1 MVGKCSALVIIKF
14 ITNSEL
20 LLIICIF
27 QTPSRLSEGTRRSQ
41 HGAPAVAEAKCTP
54 AAPKPPTVSIEAS
67 AGGADFYGWESLKQ
81 PKQAAP
87 ERVMEKQGSKLVEK
101 VRVIHNKNGPGPA
114 HEVSRVSCGVS
125 GSLPVKSQPSTLA
138 GAGKKELKK
147 KPRKYSD
154 VNDERTEPPRPQSD
168 VEGAESKVPRGK
180 EAPNTKSKEKANN
193 VAKPAPAAVSFPEDS
208 PASKSLSSNDVVAN
222 GSRDTKTGSA
232 AEADAAVHI
241 DLTADDTATLA
252 PEVVNDEPKE
262 AEDLPTSSLELEVS
276 SAVSPRNMTDDD
288 AMDLESSADDAS
300 MSDEGVKR
308 RLYNSDSGEGEPD
321 TPTKPLENPSPS
333 QKEGNVTE
341 LKGQREALPLDDI
354 DRPLNTLKPKVTESA
369 IEETVLKRVTKPAR
383 KRPRNEEKPGSG
395 AKSDWPAPMVS
406 RAVRPES
413 GGEVVD
419 KARAGILEMS
429 PDVGTPTSD
438 GKSPVDSDI
447 SLSGSALTVT
457 LEKTRTVSDPSQTP
471 LKEEMKAEAGEG
483 VNSTTMLTGDDG
495 GLTPAIKEKS
505 STRPAEV
512 SKSSSTDEVHN
523 GRDPGS
529 GEDLPSGAD
538 GDKVGAPLEASID
551 RDEVDTEP
559 EVSTEHDVPDKLAR
573 PLVDGVDMKGT
584 DKRTDRHRP
593 RPKSSDDGGA
603 SRVETSKLVETAP
616 FTTARDNDSGEKG
629 PSVTPADDSGSKSQ
643 DVSYK
648 PEFQSV
654 VESRK
659 PCADQDSI
667 AVKDDVEVQDLE
679 LPDEAA
685 QEKTAE
691 TRSRIKAEAKEKSDA
706 EEKDHSEKNIITM
719 MPNKHA
725 RSDSG
730 DGQSGSDGSGAT
742 SGESRPIG
750 RRRSG
755 VSRFEPSM
763 ETDRNR
769 FGQHRP
775 ERHERQA
782 AVLATKRLAASAPNR
797 RASRG
802 GRGHESVSRGRG
814 RGRRGGRGGRG
825 SRTIV
830 RERFEE
836 SDDDVDDDDEGGD
849 GVDWVQCDNC
859 SKWWRLPNS
868 VNATELPDVWHCRMK
883 NWGKPVVDCLV
894 PKEQRRSGTGPAL
907 VERRVTEKG
916 SVRGSSSS
924 PEPISAVSSETT
936 PTVAPE
942 ATATISA
949 ATTGTADLTEDVTAA
964 AEAEAAV
971 ALVAAAATA
980 TVTAME
986 DTKTALRQ
994 EETDV
999 PISNFIEVKESNT
1012 DLKQSSSPALVTN
1025 PTTEAP
1031 RCSPSKVAAHA
1042 HVPAKLPPEKPPPV
1056 LPTDD
1061 PERRIVRG
1069 VEKPMTGARRRRRRE
1084 ETLNVSSSDEEC
1096 GRGAR
1101 DVATNAHVEESRPR
1115 SNSVGSRL
1123 GGSSRGKVRKNS
1135 TGREAVA
1142 VLIKAAE
1149 SHRDSEPPSEDAEGK
1164 PERGGGS
1171 CITRSSG
1178 GGVLD
1183 SGSSV
1188 EPVSPQE
1195 WVMCDHKTCR
1205 KWRRVPPGVNVKEV
1219 DKW

>member
-1 MVGKCSALVIIKF
+1 M
-14 ITNSEL
+14 
-20 LLIICIF
+20 
-27 QTPSRLSEGTRRSQ
+27 
-41 HGAPAVAEAKCTP
+41 AEAKCTP
-54 AAPKPPTVSIEAS
+54 AAPKPPTVSTEAS
-67 AGGADFYGWESLKQ
+67 TGGADFYGWESLKQ

-87 ERVMEKQGSKLVEK
+87 ERVMEKQGSKLGEK
-101 VRVIHNKNGPGPA
+101 VRIAHSKNGPGPA
-114 HEVSRVSCGVS
+114 HEVSRVSCGAS

-138 GAGKKELKK
+138 GAGKKEMKK
-147 KPRKYSD
+147 KLRKRSD
-154 VNDERTEPPRPQSD
+154 VNDERSESRPQSE
-168 VEGAESKVPRGK
+168 VEGAESKVTRGK
-180 EAPNTKSKEKANN
+180 GAPNVKSKEKANN
-193 VAKPAPAAVSFPEDS
+193 AAKPAPAAVSFPEDS
-208 PASKSLSSNDVVAN
+208 PVVNACEAASKSLSSNEVAN
-222 GSRDTKTGSA
+222 GSRETKTGSVA
-232 AEADAAVHI
+232 NADAAVHI
-241 DLTADDTATLA
+241 DLTADDTPVLP
-252 PEVVNDEPKE
+252 PEVVKDQPKE
-262 AEDLPTSSLELEVS
+262 GEDLPTSSLELEVS
-276 SAVSPRNMTDDD
+276 AAVSPRNMTDDD
-288 AMDLESSADDAS
+288 AMDLDSSADDAS
-300 MSDEGVKR
+300 MSEEGVVKR

-321 TPTKPLENPSPS
+321 TPTKPLENPAPPE
-333 QKEGNVTE
+333 KEGGITE
-341 LKGQREALPLDDI
+341 IKGQREALPVDDI

-369 IEETVLKRVTKPAR
+369 IEETILKRVTKPAR

-395 AKSDWPAPMVS
+395 AKSDWPAPVVS
-406 RAVRPES
+406 RAVRLES
-413 GGEVVD
+413 ESENVD
-419 KARAGILEMS
+419 KARARILETT
-429 PDVGTPTSD
+429 PDVGTQTSD
-438 GKSPVDSDI
+438 GKSPVASDI
-447 SLSGSALTVT
+447 ALSGSALTVT
-457 LEKTRTVSDPSQTP
+457 EEGKTRTVSDPSPTP
-471 LKEEMKAEAGEG
+471 LKEKTKAEAGEG
-483 VNSTTMLTGDDG
+483 VNTPTMSTEDDG
-495 GLTPAIKEKS
+495 GLTLATKDKS
-505 STRPAEV
+505 STGPTEV
-512 SKSSSTDEVHN
+512 SKSSSTDGVHN
-523 GRDPGS
+523 GRGPGS
-529 GEDLPSGAD
+529 GEDLQSGAD
-538 GDKVGAPLEASID
+538 GDKVGAPLEGSID

-559 EVSTEHDVPDKLAR
+559 EVSTENEVRDKVAR
-573 PLVDGVDMKGT
+573 DIVDGVDMKGNV
-584 DKRTDRHRP
+584 KRTDRHRP
-593 RPKSSDDGGA
+593 SPESSDDGGA
-603 SRVETSKLVETAP
+603 SRIETSKLEETAP
-616 FTTARDNDSGEKG
+616 PTIARGSDSGENV
-629 PSVTPADDSGSKSQ
+629 PLVTSADDTGSKSQ
-643 DVSYK
+643 TSSYK
-648 PEFQSV
+648 PETQSV
-654 VESRK
+654 VENRK
-659 PCADQDSI
+659 SCVDQDVI
-667 AVKDDVEVQDLE
+667 AAKDDEVQGPE
-679 LPDEAA
+679 SPDEVA
-685 QEKTAE
+685 QDKTAE
-691 TRSRIKAEAKEKSDA
+691 TSRIEAEVKEESDA
-706 EEKDHSEKNIITM
+706 EEKDHNEKNNIKM

-742 SGESRPIG
+742 SGDSRPVG

-769 FGQHRP
+769 IGQHRP

-802 GRGHESVSRGRG
+802 GRGHDSGSRGRG

-830 RERFEE
+830 REHFEE
-836 SDDDVDDDDEGGD
+836 SDDDDDDDDEGGD

-859 SKWWRLPNS
+859 SKWWTLPNS
-868 VNATELPDVWHCRMK
+868 FNAAELPDVWHCRMK

-894 PKEQRRSGTGPAL
+894 PKEQRKSGTGAAL
-907 VERRVTEKG
+907 VERRVAGKG

-924 PEPISAVSSETT
+924 PESISAISSATA
-936 PTVAPE
+936 PTVTPE

-949 ATTGTADLTEDVTAA
+949 AATGTAVLAEDVTAA

-980 TVTAME
+980 AVNAME

-999 PISNFIEVKESNT
+999 PISNSIEVKESNA
-1012 DLKQSSSPALVTN
+1012 DSKRSSRPALVTN

-1031 RCSPSKVAAHA
+1031 RRPPSKVAAHA

-1069 VEKPMTGARRRRRRE
+1069 VEKPAMVARRRRRRE
-1084 ETLNVSSSDEEC
+1084 GTLNGSSSDEEG

-1123 GGSSRGKVRKNS
+1123 GSSSRGRVRKNS
-1135 TGREAVA
+1135 MGREAVA

-1149 SHRDSEPPSEDAEGK
+1149 SRRDSEPPSEDAEVKSG
-1164 PERGGGS
+1164 RGGGS

-1178 GGVLD
+1178 GGVLN